1 MIIVTGAARSGT
13 SLTTRILQA
22 HGCHLGSTVNGL
34 YENTDVRD
42 GVVKRYLRS
51 IGADPLGQSI
61 LPDTDNLAYVPGWRK
76 TVERHFRAFPKPWAY
91 KCAKAT
97 LIWPVWHEAF
107 PDAKWIIVRRNKRS
121 IAASCLR
128 SGFMCH
134 YRDIAGWE
142 WWVEEHEKRF
152 DAMKAAGL
160 DIVEVWPRD
169 YIAAPEAFRPVAD
182 HCGLEFRPEHVTKAI
197 DRNLYRDA

>member
-1 MIIVTGAARSGT
+1 RWRQAGRQAAPCAPPQPPAVGAGDMQPLPPGYGRGDKRRGRNHPCASPGPGRQAHGWNPRSCLRPLPCARCDNRTLLEERPMIIVTGAARSGT

-61 LPDTDNLAYVPGWRK
+61 LADTDNLAYVPGWRK

-107 PDAKWIIVRRNKRS
+107 PDAKWIIVRRNKR
-121 IAASCLR
+121 
-128 SGFMCH
+128 
-134 YRDIAGWE
+134 
-142 WWVEEHEKRF
+142 
-152 DAMKAAGL
+152 
-160 DIVEVWPRD
+160 
-169 YIAAPEAFRPVAD
+169 
-182 HCGLEFRPEHVTKAI
+182 
-197 DRNLYRDA
+197 